1 MEFGGGGLLGEVMGL
16 ADGFEEAAGG
26 ETHFDIFH
34 IGVRELEELL
44 DRSFDPFVFRF
55 GLFSVIAWA
64 AHFINMSALT

>member
-1 MEFGGGGLLGEVMGL
+1 
-16 ADGFEEAAGG
+16 
-26 ETHFDIFH
+26 
-34 IGVRELEELL
+34 LEELL